1 MKLESEV
8 YPEHNRRV
16 RDNSKIMS
24 LSFRR
29 MVLAYSNGNTTYI
42 CQLTNIVPIS
52 RIGCFLFITIVLM
65 VCEQDHGGD
74 REELRKG
81 SAGGEANISEAC
93 RQSSNRKWAVDAP
106 AQMARE

>member
-1 MKLESEV
+1 M
-8 YPEHNRRV
+8 
-16 RDNSKIMS
+16 
-24 LSFRR
+24 SFRGGSEKSFFAVNGSG
-29 MVLAYSNGNTTYI
+29 VLYI
-42 CQLTNIVPIS
+42 CQLLTNIVPIS